1 MRIGGMNNSSEV
13 SRLAKSISGLVET
26 ITEIVNEKV
35 KEAND
40 VRASADVALQQQA
53 RHPIIIETWVG
64 KKGVAE
70 HFKISVRTADNWMKR
85 GLLPYIRIGKNV
97 RFKLSEAEEKLNRN
111 FKILGR

>member
-1 MRIGGMNNSSEV
+1 
-13 SRLAKSISGLVET
+13 
-26 ITEIVNEKV
+26 
-35 KEAND
+35 
-40 VRASADVALQQQA
+40 
-53 RHPIIIETWVG
+53 
-64 KKGVAE
+64 VAE